1 MSDLYINN
9 ITETNLRRLKITQRE
24 HYLHYSKEFTSNQI
38 ATELIAPSPGK
49 QIMIKSMSCSADATT
64 GEAWL
69 HYLGL
74 SADTP
79 LQKGYFSKYSHICNP
94 TMAIKL
100 PVDKPLLLTT
110 TTNTDKFF
118 ISLNYIEV

>member
-49 QIMIKSMSCSADATT
+49 QIMINSMSSITLF
-64 GEAWL
+64 E
-69 HYLGL
+69 
-74 SADTP
+74 
-79 LQKGYFSKYSHICNP
+79 KI
-94 TMAIKL
+94 
-100 PVDKPLLLTT
+100 PVLKKEDRKDS
-110 TTNTDKFF
+110 N
-118 ISLNYIEV
+118 